1 MASLLGLVVVVRDCV
16 FLFSYSN
23 GISSADSRTDKP
35 LKLGDAL
42 LQHQHV
48 GILSTNDIPPEVL
61 PLQDPA
67 QSTIMPE
74 AWVR

>member
-1 MASLLGLVVVVRDCV
+1 MIV
-16 FLFSYSN
+16 FFFFSYSN
-23 GISSADSRTDKP
+23 GTSPADSRTDKP

-48 GILSTNDIPPEVL
+48 GIISNDIPTEIL